1 MKLQNKFSKQISQ
14 NVDLICNFMGS
25 SSDLVVREIITGSS
39 NHVALFYLDG
49 MTDMQKIQDNVIRPL
64 HERASSDEVTLPL
77 LKDVILDVGQASI
90 VQSVEDAM
98 DQILSGSLLLILDG
112 IDDGLVISLPGWEER
127 SITDSKAQPVV
138 RGPQESFT
146 ETLRTNTTMVR
157 RRVKDTRVRLTD
169 IKVGQMTKT
178 DVSVMYI
185 HGVANPDMVQK
196 TISRIK
202 GMIVDRVLEGEY
214 LEEYLREDKQFT
226 IFPIFYNTDRPDSIA
241 AGIMEGKIAIFIDGT
256 PFTILAPAVF
266 VDFIQSAEDYY
277 QSYIYSSFIRILR
290 YIAMAICMLA
300 PAIYVA
306 LTTFH
311 QDMIPTVLLLSLSA
325 QREGVPFPAFVE
337 ALIMEAIFEI
347 LREAGL
353 RMPRTV
359 GQAVSIVGSIV
370 IGQAAVEA
378 NIVSAVM
385 VIVVAITAIS
395 SFMIPSYTM
404 AIPIRLLRFAF
415 IGLAAMFGVY
425 GLTVGILMLFVH
437 LNGLHSLGVP
447 YLSPLANYRSSKQ
460 SDAILRFP
468 FRTGRNH
475 HKKKRGRLS

>member
-1 MKLQNKFSKQISQ
+1 MKPDFSNQICQNI
-14 NVDLICNFMGS
+14 DLICDFMGN
-25 SSDLVVREIITGSS
+25 SSDVVVREIAIGS
-39 NHVALFYLDG
+39 NHAALFYLDG
-49 MTDMQKIQDNVIRPL
+49 MTDMQKVQDNVIRPL
-64 HERASSDEVTLPL
+64 HECSSSDEITLTFI
-77 LKDVILDVGQASI
+77 KDGILDVGEASLI
-90 VQSVEDAM
+90 QSIEDAL
-98 DQILSGSLLLILDG
+98 DQILSGGVLLLLDG
-112 IDDGLVISLPGWEER
+112 MNEGLIIALPGWEER
-127 SITDSKAQPVV
+127 SITESKAQPVI

-157 RRVKDTRVRLTD
+157 RRVKDTRVRLTNV
-169 IKVGQMTKT
+169 KVGQKTKT
-178 DVSVMYI
+178 DISVMYM
-185 HGVANPDMVQK
+185 HGIADLDMVQSM
-196 TISRIK
+196 ISRLK
-202 GMIVDRVLEGEY
+202 NMRVDRVLEGEY
-214 LEEYLREDKQFT
+214 LEECLVENKQLT
-226 IFPIFYNTDRPDSIA
+226 IFPIFYNSDRPDSIA
-241 AGIMEGKIAIFIDGT
+241 AGVMEGKIAIFVDGT
-256 PFTILAPAVF
+256 PFVILAPAVF

-277 QSYIYSSFIRILR
+277 QSYIYSSIIRILR
-290 YIAMAICMLA
+290 YICLAICMLA

-337 ALIMEAIFEI
+337 AMIMEVIFEI

-395 SFMIPSYTM
+395 SFVIPSYTM
-404 AIPIRLLRFAF
+404 AIPIRILRFAF

-425 GLTVGILMLFVH
+425 GLTIGLLILLVH
-437 LNGLHSLGVP
+437 LNSLHSFGVP
-447 YLSPLANYRSSKQ
+447 YMSPFANYNSSKQ
-460 SDAILRFP
+460 RDAILRFP
-468 FRTGRNH
+468 FSNKTNQ
-475 HKKKRGRLS
+475 HKKQKE